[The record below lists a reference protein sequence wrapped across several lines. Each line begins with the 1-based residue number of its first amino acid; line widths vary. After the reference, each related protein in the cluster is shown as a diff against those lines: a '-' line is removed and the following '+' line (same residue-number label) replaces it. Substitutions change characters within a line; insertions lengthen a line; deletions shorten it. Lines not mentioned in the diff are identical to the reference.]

1 MPKVKKERTKYHHAA
16 SAKKADSSDDED
28 LKELGLVFKGRKKSN
43 CFQKQ
48 ISSSTAEAARSDR
61 KSFFRRGSGR
71 RSNVDGIVEDEL

>member
-43 CFQKQ
+43 CFQK
-48 ISSSTAEAARSDR
+48 
-61 KSFFRRGSGR
+61 
-71 RSNVDGIVEDEL
+71 